1 MITTNDKVHLYL
13 YTLQAV
19 PTNPVVIPV
28 AATVLAA
35 PPPAVGAPPL
45 VLTALTSISSLLISF
60 MTPDALLAMGSNV
73 FSLRFQETQT
83 APPAPP
89 VVATIAVPAFCHENC
104 QAATPAGDG
113 CNINPGAGA
122 IAATGHYFSSSCRAN
137 LCSPGATLN
146 GTMTCYLTPADAVPL
161 GGLFINF
168 ATAGNFT
175 TTNETCANITLFDLT
190 RTVTGAIDEGWR
202 VFWIVF
208 ISIGA
213 LAVIA
218 AAVILT
224 KLATTASVPKAAGMG
239 YGMSQGYPKS
249 YGYDMNASRSMMY

>member
-1 MITTNDKVHLYL
+1 MISANDKVHLYL
-13 YTLQAV
+13 YTLQTV
-19 PTNPVVIPV
+19 PTTAVLIPL
-28 AATVLAA
+28 AATPVPL
-35 PPPAVGAPPL
+35 PVGAPTP
-45 VLTALTSISSLLISF
+45 VVTALTSISSLLISF

-73 FSLRFQETQT
+73 VSMRFQETQT
-83 APPAPP
+83 FAAPNAAVAPP
-89 VVATIAVPAFCHENC
+89 IYCHDNC
-104 QAATPAGDG
+104 QAVVPAGAPAGDG
-113 CNINPGAGA
+113 CNLAPAGAGA

-137 LCSPGATLN
+137 LCSPGSTLN
-146 GTMTCYLTPADAVPL
+146 GTMTCYLTPADAVSL

-168 ATAGNFT
+168 ASAGNFT